1 MSYVFASPKQ
11 ASVPVKGTHLR
22 FPVRRI
28 YCVGRND
35 NDHVAEMG
43 GVPGREP
50 PFFFQ
55 KPADAVFLDGDF
67 PYPSASR
74 DVHHEVELV
83 VALHSGGKGISPSDA
98 SQHIHGYAV
107 GIDMTRRDLQA
118 EAKKAGRPW
127 DIAKAFDHSAPI
139 GEIVQKSDIGILE
152 HAGISLRINGVLRQN
167 SDISQM
173 IWSVPEIISEL
184 SKLFELHAGDIFS
197 PARQAALAPFK
208 SATFCSPPSNRWEN
222 SPCECVSRFDRGVEI
237 RGKAALFASAVA

>member
-1 MSYVFASPKQ
+1 MSYVIAAPKQ

-28 YCVGRND
+28 YCVGRNY
-35 NDHVAEMG
+35 NDHVVEMG

-55 KPADAVFLDGDF
+55 KPADALLLDGNF
-67 PYPSASR
+67 PYPSATR

-83 VALHSGGKGISPSDA
+83 VALHSGGKDIA
-98 SQHIHGYAV
+98 VLNAAQHVYGYAV
-107 GIDMTRRDLQA
+107 GIDMTRRDLQG

-127 DIAKAFDHSAPI
+127 EVAKAFDHSAPI
-139 GEIVQKSDIGILE
+139 GEIIPKADTGVLE
-152 HAGISLRINGVLRQN
+152 RAGISLRVNGTQRQN

-184 SKLFELHAGDIFS
+184 SRLFELHAGDIIFTGTPS
-197 PARQAALAPFK
+197 GVGPVQPGDTLHAAIERVGELSLQVYK
-208 SATFCSPPSNRWEN
+208 PS
-222 SPCECVSRFDRGVEI
+222 
-237 RGKAALFASAVA
+237 

>member
-1 MSYVFASPKQ
+1 MSYVIASPKQ

-28 YCVGRND
+28 YCVGRNY
-35 NDHVAEMG
+35 NDHVVEMG

-55 KPADAVFLDGDF
+55 KPADALLLDGDF
-67 PYPSASR
+67 PYPPATR

-83 VALHSGGKGISPSDA
+83 VALQSGGKDIAVSNA
-98 SQHIHGYAV
+98 AQHIYGYAV
-107 GIDMTRRDLQA
+107 GIDMTRRDLQG

-127 DIAKAFDHSAPI
+127 EVGKAFDHSAPI
-139 GEIVQKSDIGILE
+139 GEIIPKADTGVLE
-152 HAGISLRINGVLRQN
+152 HAGISLHVNGTQRQS

-184 SKLFELHAGDIFS
+184 SKLFELHAGDIIFTGTPS
-197 PARQAALAPFK
+197 GVGPVQPGDKLHAAIERVGELSLQVYK
-208 SATFCSPPSNRWEN
+208 PS
-222 SPCECVSRFDRGVEI
+222 
-237 RGKAALFASAVA
+237 

>member
-1 MSYVFASPKQ
+1 MSYVIAAPKQ

-28 YCVGRND
+28 YCVGRNY
-35 NDHVAEMG
+35 NDHVVEMG

-55 KPADAVFLDGDF
+55 KPADALLLDGNF
-67 PYPSASR
+67 PYPPATS

-83 VALHSGGKGISPSDA
+83 VALQSGGKDIAA
-98 SQHIHGYAV
+98 SNAAQHIYGYAV
-107 GIDMTRRDLQA
+107 GIDMTRRDLQG

-127 DIAKAFDHSAPI
+127 EVAKAFDHSAPI
-139 GEIVQKSDIGILE
+139 GEIIPKAETGVLE
-152 HAGISLRINGVLRQN
+152 RAGISLQVNGTQRQS

-184 SKLFELHAGDIFS
+184 SRLFELHAGDIIFTGTPS
-197 PARQAALAPFK
+197 GVGPVQPGDTLHAAIERVGELSLQVYK
-208 SATFCSPPSNRWEN
+208 PS
-222 SPCECVSRFDRGVEI
+222 
-237 RGKAALFASAVA
+237 

>member
-1 MSYVFASPKQ
+1 LSYVIASPKQ

-28 YCVGRND
+28 YCVGRNY
-35 NDHVAEMG
+35 NDHVVEMG

-55 KPADAVFLDGDF
+55 KPADALLVDGNF
-67 PYPSASR
+67 PYPPATR

-83 VALHSGGKGISPSDA
+83 VALQTGGKDIAVSNA
-98 SQHIHGYAV
+98 AQHIYGYAV
-107 GIDMTRRDLQA
+107 GIDMTRRDLQG

-127 DIAKAFDHSAPI
+127 EVGKAFDHSAPI
-139 GEIVQKSDIGILE
+139 GEIIPKADIGALE
-152 HAGISLRINGVLRQN
+152 HAGISLHVNGTQRQS

-184 SKLFELHAGDIFS
+184 SGLFELHAGDIIFTGTPS
-197 PARQAALAPFK
+197 GIGPLQPGDKLH
-208 SATFCSPPSNRWEN
+208 ATIERVGELSLQVYKPS
-222 SPCECVSRFDRGVEI
+222 
-237 RGKAALFASAVA
+237 

>member
-1 MSYVFASPKQ
+1 MSYVIAAPKQ

-28 YCVGRND
+28 YCVGRNY
-35 NDHVAEMG
+35 NDHVVEMG

-55 KPADAVFLDGDF
+55 KPADALLLDGNF
-67 PYPSASR
+67 PYPPATS

-83 VALHSGGKGISPSDA
+83 VALQSGGKDIAVSNA
-98 SQHIHGYAV
+98 AQHIYGYAV
-107 GIDMTRRDLQA
+107 GIDMTRRDLQG

-127 DIAKAFDHSAPI
+127 EVGKAFDHAAPI
-139 GEIVQKSDIGILE
+139 GEIIPKAETGALE
-152 HAGISLRINGVLRQN
+152 RAGISLQVNGTQRQN

-184 SKLFELHAGDIFS
+184 SRLFELHAGDIIFTGTPS
-197 PARQAALAPFK
+197 GVGPVQPGDKLQAAIEGVGEFSLQVYK
-208 SATFCSPPSNRWEN
+208 PS
-222 SPCECVSRFDRGVEI
+222 
-237 RGKAALFASAVA
+237 